1 MMKEKL
7 VSLQKR
13 QDELIAKME
22 AHANKQDVT
31 PEDEAEF
38 TKAASELD
46 KIKAEIKKIEAIIAE
61 KQRIEDEKRR
71 NATVTEPVQKT
82 NEAVKLPAEPR
93 SLGQLRAFKGSD
105 GVKRAEIAARWLAA
119 VNGNASAQKW
129 CGDMG
134 VSLNYQ
140 ATGQNATSN
149 SAGGYLVPDVLL
161 GDIIDLLKDYGVFR
175 QNCQIVPMTT
185 DTVRIPRKTGG
196 LTAYFVGETDAAT
209 ASTAG
214 WGQVTLSAKDIAVLA
229 YASNNLINDAVISV
243 VDDLM
248 MEIARA
254 IAYMEDMAGFLGDST
269 STYGGIT
276 GVVKAISSA
285 AFGGTG
291 PVATTYGGGVIASGN
306 TMAEV
311 TIGDLLKVIGLC
323 PVKARANAKWYTSP
337 VVFSTVLQRLALAQG
352 GATATEM
359 VNGVNQPKA
368 LGYPVV
374 LSEVFPS
381 SDVNSQCLLL
391 FGDLRLAAKM
401 GDRQQLTFATSTE
414 ATVGS
419 TSMFTT
425 RQTAIL
431 ANERVDIVVHDVGTT
446 SEAGPVVSLWALNS

>member
-1 MMKEKL
+1 MKEKL
-7 VSLQKR
+7 ASLQKR
-13 QDELIAKME
+13 QAELVAKME
-22 AHANKQDVT
+22 GHVNKNEVT
-31 PEDEAEF
+31 SEDEAEF
-38 TKAASELD
+38 TKASTELD
-46 KIKAEIKKIEAIIAE
+46 AVKAEIRKVEAVLAE
-61 KQRIEDEKRR
+61 KQRLADERKQ
-71 NATVTEPVQKT
+71 NAMVTEPVK
-82 NEAVKLPAEPR
+82 AADDILKMPAEPR
-93 SLGQLRAFKGSD
+93 SLGHLRVFKGHD
-105 GVKRAEIAARWLAA
+105 GIKRAETAAKWLAA

-129 CGDMG
+129 CNERGIAM
-134 VSLNYQ
+134 NYQ

-149 SAGGYLVPDVLL
+149 SAGGYLVPDILL

-175 QNCQIVPMTT
+175 QNCQIVPMST

-229 YASNNLINDAVISV
+229 YASNNLINDAVINV

-254 IAYMEDMAGFLGDST
+254 IAYMEDKAGFYGDSS

-276 GVVKAISSA
+276 GAVNAISSA
-285 AFGGTG
+285 AFGVTG
-291 PVATTYGGGVIASGN
+291 PVATTYGGGIIASGN

-311 TIGDLLKVIGLC
+311 TIGDLLKVIGVC
-323 PVKARANAKWYTSP
+323 PVKARANAKWFTSP
-337 VVFSTVLQRLALAQG
+337 LVFSAVLQRLALAQG

-359 VNGVNQPKA
+359 VNGVNQPKI

-381 SDVNSQCLLL
+381 SDANSQCLLL

-446 SEAGPVVSLWALNS
+446 SEAGPIVSLWSLNS